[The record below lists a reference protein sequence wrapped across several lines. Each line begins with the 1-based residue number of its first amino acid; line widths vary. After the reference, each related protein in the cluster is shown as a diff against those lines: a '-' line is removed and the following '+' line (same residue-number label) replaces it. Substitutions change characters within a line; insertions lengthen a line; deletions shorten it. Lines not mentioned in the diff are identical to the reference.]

1 MDECCIHYESV
12 KDAKLVNLSTIDSWK
27 TLLLA
32 ARKRNY
38 TPLLK
43 IADETPSNAIPKLA
57 YHKTCRSMFTLK
69 RDLDK
74 LSQSSSSKSK
84 RTSRVDTSTS
94 SVVLPKK
101 CIFCNKESKYLTGQ
115 KTREKLVLCETFAAD
130 EKIRKVAFEK
140 NDERI

>member
-74 LSQSSSSKSK
+74 LSQSLSSKSK

-101 CIFCNKESKYLTGQ
+101 CIFL
-115 KTREKLVLCETFAAD
+115 R
-130 EKIRKVAFEK
+130 
-140 NDERI
+140 